1 MDRGEIEERECLEN
15 AKETEVCNQL
25 SKYSSFLVNLLK
37 IETAQTWNP
46 KSKTEPH
53 AQSAMEITK
62 LAKEA
67 VENFFEI
74 PAGGMGEDL
83 IQDFSEGSE
92 SLLQDYISFVQ
103 SCGMYCL
110 ES

>member
-1 MDRGEIEERECLEN
+1 M
-15 AKETEVCNQL
+15 K
-25 SKYSSFLVNLLK
+25 LLNV
-37 IETAQTWNP
+37 ETAHMFQTWNP

-103 SCGMYCL
+103 SCGMFCL